1 MIVNQFTEYIL
12 LLKDSIA
19 TFLINVYV
27 SCMNTY
33 LYLFGSSCLK
43 LIVYSSLLWF
53 KQVSVGV

>member
-33 LYLFGSSCLK
+33 LYLFASSFLK
-43 LIVYSSLLWF
+43 LIVYSSLL
-53 KQVSVGV
+53 